1 MLDRLRPKRFD
12 DGVFGTLHF
21 VKAKNGSRSY
31 WEGRGLFEPSG
42 TIVEYT
48 IEGDESGPRKAQHEM
63 FRRLVAKYQDLYLAA
78 LPLLERAYEEH
89 CDPNRSVEFRVD
101 SLSIP
106 REESED
112 MLWEIWFSCNKSEDW
127 LFTVHMRNWHPTG
140 RISVM
145 H

>member
-1 MLDRLRPKRFD
+1 LSLPAQSLNTRSKGMRAGLRR
-12 DGVFGTLHF
+12 TL
-21 VKAKNGSRSY
+21 
-31 WEGRGLFEPSG
+31 W
-42 TIVEYT
+42 
-48 IEGDESGPRKAQHEM
+48 
-63 FRRLVAKYQDLYLAA
+63 
-78 LPLLERAYEEH
+78 
-89 CDPNRSVEFRVD
+89 PNSSAEFRLD